1 MERDRQ
7 GQREF
12 RGTIVCRSMQ
22 DNEIKATFYPSKVMF
37 SPDPPDVQTMVN
49 EAVDTAME
57 AAVKRTVL
65 DELRKA
71 GIAPQFQPAV
81 STLQEEI
88 AHLNRVA
95 EAWRAR
101 AELSEKQAAKWTEDC
116 GEAQAQAAKWRK
128 ERDELYR
135 DLTALAEKHRK
146 LQEKQGI

>member
-7 GQREF
+7 GQRQF

-88 AHLNRVA
+88 RISTGWPRPASPRGVVGKAGGKVDGGLRRGPGPGRQVA
-95 EAWRAR
+95 
-101 AELSEKQAAKWTEDC
+101 
-116 GEAQAQAAKWRK
+116 
-128 ERDELYR
+128 
-135 DLTALAEKHRK
+135 
-146 LQEKQGI
+146 QGTR